1 MMWKPRICN
10 CVVLWITTIHV
21 QDHPCFLGW
30 GAEDC
35 QEGPEN
41 TENQGQDSHKV
52 ELEWKRRCFVHC
64 EKYFWWMENLVAFCV
79 KCLACDVRDTLSLEP
94 SGDWNP
100 FHLSLSEYR
109 DICPP
114 SCFVMGNQLVEF
126 TFWFVAIFF
135 IQDLLLTRSMPFL
148 ARQLSCFYCFCK
160 VWLLKSTVHSWSYF
174 LAVVF
179 KPDIY
184 FCRQFCSLMLFCWY
198 HSNRPNDFTQSARR
212 YPNTTFLLISVCATL
227 MLSFCK
233 LLLTIV

>member
-10 CVVLWITTIHV
+10 SVVLWITTIHV

-160 VWLLKSTVHSWSYF
+160 V
-174 LAVVF
+174 
-179 KPDIY
+179 
-184 FCRQFCSLMLFCWY
+184 C
-198 HSNRPNDFTQSARR
+198 
-212 YPNTTFLLISVCATL
+212 
-227 MLSFCK
+227 
-233 LLLTIV
+233 